1 MRNYDGLDKPGTDPA
16 KDAFNRWPFCKRLS
30 EMIAELNAAD
40 GAPVIGIFGKWGD
53 GKSTALNYIKGHLE
67 ANYKQRVVVCA
78 FNPWFFRNQEA
89 LVSEFFEMLSTELAS
104 STGLSRKEFGEALK
118 KVSGLFGFV
127 DPSGGIVSNL
137 IDEVGQRFSS
147 ELLEDRRDEV
157 SKNIRKA
164 NRTVV
169 VLIDDLDQLDHDEI
183 VTMLKLVRLNA
194 NFPRIVY
201 LLAFDDNIV
210 AKAIGPR
217 YGDGDED
224 GHQFLQKIIQYPF
237 ALPPVGRGRLTEFVL
252 AQARESCAGAGVDL
266 TKDEWV
272 QFREIIDL
280 DLSSRLDTPR
290 QAIRYANALRFTLP
304 MLAGMANPFDQ
315 LLVESLN
322 FISSGV
328 QGNSGQHSFGGKIG
342 E

>member
-1 MRNYDGLDKPGTDPA
+1 MRCRKTYARPTG
-16 KDAFNRWPFCKRLS
+16 RLLS
-30 EMIAELNAAD
+30 LSMIWIE
-40 GAPVIGIFGKWGD
+40 
-53 GKSTALNYIKGHLE
+53 
-67 ANYKQRVVVCA
+67 
-78 FNPWFFRNQEA
+78 
-89 LVSEFFEMLSTELAS
+89 
-104 STGLSRKEFGEALK
+104 
-118 KVSGLFGFV
+118 
-127 DPSGGIVSNL
+127 
-137 IDEVGQRFSS
+137 
-147 ELLEDRRDEV
+147 
-157 SKNIRKA
+157 
-164 NRTVV
+164 
-169 VLIDDLDQLDHDEI
+169 LDHDEI

-315 LLVESLN
+315 LLVESLRILFPQVFKEIRDN
-322 FISSGV
+322 IRSAARLVNEGRERCITREKKED
-328 QGNSGQHSFGGKIG
+328 HSPFG
-342 E
+342 